1 MAKQEI
7 HAARQAVEE
16 VQGHLPR
23 SAAYAALDSATR
35 HHLDDSLTRI
45 RQALHTA
52 RGGETHDPYALD
64 APAARPAT
72 GRTYAARPFAEGEN
86 GNGDV
91 ATPDPSREQMRAVD
105 RLAGAA
111 GAVSDELDFA
121 NFVASLVH
129 GTFDAIVDAS
139 IRQME
144 AFAELVSVV
153 AKDIDSFTRENVTP
167 NQVRDWLVDRF
178 PADLS
183 LELPSGAQGR
193 PRLRVQPGGGGEEE
207 DTFAFRSPAWL
218 DDFGLSGE
226 ELTDELVES
235 RLIPAARRVV
245 AENRMRDLATM
256 VLMGLNRVRV
266 DSGLIS
272 ARIRIRAAA
281 ADTTSVD
288 YASSQDTTGSNQ
300 RWGRRGSNTYEQ
312 PKALVSTVGVNVQ
325 AESQLQAELF
335 GEVRINFSSETV
347 PLERFADAAAIQ
359 LLERHARGGRRAAPQ
374 QQPAQA
380 TSPAQQQQDSEG
392 GET

>member
-1 MAKQEI
+1 MANQEL
-7 HAARQAVEE
+7 HAARQAVNE
-16 VQGHLPR
+16 VRGQLPR
-23 SAAYAALDSATR
+23 SAAYAALDPATR
-35 HHLDDSLTRI
+35 HNLDDSLTRI

-52 RGGETHDPYALD
+52 RGGEARDPYALD
-64 APAARPAT
+64 TPAARPAT
-72 GRTYAARPFAEGEN
+72 GRTYAARPFADGEN

-153 AKDIDSFTRENVTP
+153 AKDIDTFTRENVTP
-167 NQVRDWLVDRF
+167 NQVRDWLVERF
-178 PADLS
+178 PADLG
-183 LELPSGAQGR
+183 LELPSGAEGR
-193 PRLRVQPGGGGEEE
+193 PRLRVQPGGEGEE

-300 RWGRRGSNTYEQ
+300 RWGRRGSNTYAQ

-374 QQPAQA
+374 QQQQQQ
-380 TSPAQQQQDSEG
+380 PAQQPPG
-392 GET
+392 GEEGET